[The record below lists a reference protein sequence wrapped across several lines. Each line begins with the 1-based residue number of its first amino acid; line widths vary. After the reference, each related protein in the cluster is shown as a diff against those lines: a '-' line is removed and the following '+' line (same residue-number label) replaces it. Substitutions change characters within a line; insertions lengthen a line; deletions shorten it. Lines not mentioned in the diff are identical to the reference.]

1 MCVVWDQTTVNI
13 TNNTTSPLTLST
25 SNATTGKFDSKPT
38 TTINPNG
45 GTGSFVVNSTCG
57 NASDGCAANASYSLT
72 DGTVLTISAYTSYY
86 YGIDDNSAY
95 NAGFTGSKA
104 NHYQN
109 IHNSQDRQSSNG
121 GAGKRV
127 TWTLSVDPK

>member
-1 MCVVWDQTTVNI
+1 MCVTWDQCTVNI

-25 SNATTGKFDSKPT
+25 SGATYGYFDTKPSR
-38 TTINPNG
+38 TINANG

-57 NASDGCAANASYSLT
+57 NAADGCGADATYSLT
-72 DGTVLTISAYTSYY
+72 DGTTFNISAYTSYY
-86 YGIDDNSAY
+86 YGIDNNSAY
-95 NAGFTGSKA
+95 NAGFGGAKG

-109 IHNSQDRQSSNG
+109 TKNSQDQSSSNG

-127 TWTLSVDPK
+127 IWTLSIDPV